1 MHWGVFANN
10 GLDQGLER
18 LTNAVHSYRK
28 TVQYMATSSK
38 FLDWFS
44 EAKSRTTLRRME
56 TDDNFHFIRNN
67 YLFEQ
72 FSPDAVAFILSHL
85 IERRYN
91 NDDLIFKEENPS
103 ICFFILKQ
111 GKAEIFV
118 TPSSGVKIVYEPV
131 DPGQLFGEVNVLSSS
146 SRTASA
152 RALENDTVMLLMSTF
167 DLEELCKA
175 YPVDGLKLLR
185 AISGRI
191 TDYLATTTRRLRVA
205 QAELH
210 ELKQKLDSHDG

>member
-1 MHWGVFANN
+1 M
-10 GLDQGLER
+10 
-18 LTNAVHSYRK
+18 
-28 TVQYMATSSK
+28 
-38 FLDWFS
+38 
-44 EAKSRTTLRRME
+44 
-56 TDDNFHFIRNN
+56 
-67 YLFEQ
+67 
-72 FSPDAVAFILSHL
+72 
-85 IERRYN
+85 
-91 NDDLIFKEENPS
+91 
-103 ICFFILKQ
+103 
-111 GKAEIFV
+111 
-118 TPSSGVKIVYEPV
+118 TPSSGVKIVYETV

-146 SRTASA
+146 PRTASA

-191 TDYLATTTRRLRVA
+191 TDYLATTTRKLRTA

>member
-1 MHWGVFANN
+1 
-10 GLDQGLER
+10 
-18 LTNAVHSYRK
+18 
-28 TVQYMATSSK
+28 MATSSK

-56 TDDNFHFIRNN
+56 TDDNYHFIRDN
-67 YLFEQ
+67 YLFKQ
-72 FSPDAVAFILSHL
+72 FNPGAVAFILSHL

-91 NDDLIFKEENPS
+91 NSDLIFKEENPS

-118 TPSSGVKIVYEPV
+118 TPSPGIKIVYETV
-131 DPGQLFGEVNVLSSS
+131 EPGQLFGEVSVLFSS

-167 DLEELCKA
+167 DLEELCRV

-185 AISGRI
+185 AIAGRI
-191 TDYLATTTRRLRVA
+191 TDYLATTTRRLRA
-205 QAELH
+205 SQAELH
-210 ELKQKLDSHDG
+210 ELKQKLNSHDG